1 MSDTNDVA
9 DDSRNGMTQ
18 IAKRLTEARIEER
31 DRELIARV
39 VTELLASGEER
50 TRLLGQI
57 DQLRAELAE
66 ARSSIL
72 QLEKERAEAASERD
86 VYLRAVYGLLPKPES
101 PFTEEELSSLI
112 HSGLSF
118 DDIIKDLEKLK
129 GSSQTVEEQKQLIER
144 LQKENANLT
153 AERDQYLR
161 SLYFYVRKEMSVSE
175 EEIAFL
181 EQLDPTK
188 ENGVSFEV

>member
-66 ARSSIL
+66 ARSRIL
-72 QLEKERAEAASERD
+72 QLEKERTELASERD
-86 VYLRAVYGLLPKPES
+86 VYLRAIYGLLPKPES
-101 PFTEEELSSLI
+101 AFTEEELSSLI
-112 HSGLSF
+112 HTGLSLEET
-118 DDIIKDLEKLK
+118 IKELEAMKD
-129 GSSQTVEEQKQLIER
+129 S
-144 LQKENANLT
+144 
-153 AERDQYLR
+153 
-161 SLYFYVRKEMSVSE
+161 
-175 EEIAFL
+175 
-181 EQLDPTK
+181 
-188 ENGVSFEV
+188 